1 MQIAE
6 GMCLPQKE
14 ESAIRLQQDGFLDKD
29 LMPAEA
35 LPEAH
40 RPINQVWSWDR
51 ILRSCFIKQADVLQG
66 FYFFP
71 DDFTQRNSKRTST
84 STSP

>member
-1 MQIAE
+1 
-6 GMCLPQKE
+6 
-14 ESAIRLQQDGFLDKD
+14 
-29 LMPAEA
+29 MPADA

-71 DDFTQRNSKRTST
+71 DDFTQGGTRREFRLLRADDGAREQLVALCAQHLGGT
-84 STSP
+84 PRA